1 MASAMA
7 SWALKMTTALAL
19 AAVGTVGGCERSPGA
34 ARAEAADPAQLAAGL
49 RDAVGS
55 GDADAVRG
63 LLAQGAEP
71 NAATVEGTT
80 ALMTAIHARDHDV
93 MSALLEAGADVRRT
107 NRYGV
112 DAMYVAALNGDAQA
126 VRALLAAGADPDA
139 ALPEGQTALMTAART
154 GNAEIITALLEAGAD
169 GYSVNVN
176 AHEGFL
182 GQTALMWAT
191 AAGHVEAMR
200 ALIAAGANVDEHSWL
215 IAAPEIAG
223 DRSMGASWSQ
233 IPKGRLTALHFAAR
247 EGQLEAARTLVAA
260 GADLNITD
268 EYGSTPLILATVNG
282 HLDVAGALLEA
293 GADPKIADEWG
304 RTAIF
309 AATDLHTLDALA
321 RAHPRPD
328 DALTP
333 VDIVRLALEKGA
345 DPNVALTKT
354 LPDWIVVGGAHSPI
368 LRTGSTPLL
377 RAAMSGDLAIMELLL
392 AAGANPTLATE
403 LRETNDAKGGGGMGD
418 YGSGG
423 TTPFLA
429 AAGLGWRQTVS
440 RGREEDAILAL
451 QILMELGADVNQTNQ
466 AGDTALHGATY
477 RGSLAIMEFLLD
489 HGADPTAKNL
499 TGWTPLDIALGQPDP
514 SYRIAPNP
522 EAAALLR
529 GHTRS

>member
-1 MASAMA
+1 MKSSHLSGLA
-7 SWALKMTTALAL
+7 TLAL
-19 AAVGTVGGCERSPGA
+19 AGALLAAGCERA
-34 ARAEAADPAQLAAGL
+34 AEAPAAEAASPTDLAAALTGAAAA
-49 RDAVGS
+49 RDAQ
-55 GDADAVRG
+55 AVRD
-63 LLAQGAEP
+63 LLAQGADP
-71 NAATVEGTT
+71 DAAQADGTT
-80 ALMTAIHARDHDV
+80 ALVTAIQGRDHAT
-93 MSALLEAGADVRRT
+93 MTALLEAGADVRRA
-107 NRYGV
+107 NRYGA
-112 DAMYVAALNGDAQA
+112 DAMYVAATNGDADA
-126 VRALLAAGADPDA
+126 VRALLAAGADPRA

-154 GNAEIITALLEAGAD
+154 GRAEVIAVLLEAGAD
-169 GYSVNVN
+169 GYEVDVDV
-176 AHEGFL
+176 HEGFL

-451 QILMELGADVNQTNQ
+451 QLLMELGADVNQTNQ